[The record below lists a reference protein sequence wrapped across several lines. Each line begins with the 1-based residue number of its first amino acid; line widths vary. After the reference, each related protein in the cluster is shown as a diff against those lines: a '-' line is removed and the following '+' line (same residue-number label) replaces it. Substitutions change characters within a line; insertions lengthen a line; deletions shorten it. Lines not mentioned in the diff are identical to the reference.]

1 MRVLAEFEEIK
12 KALPML
18 DMPWPVQ
25 NDNNDN
31 DTSFIYY
38 CQRLDQVISLAI
50 SNKVNFAYV
59 IHRWYNYQCSRW
71 CEQFFCENGAE
82 IIPFEKDHN
91 ADIKIEGVPFDIKL
105 SIISDQYKG
114 DKNLAN
120 RTAKNQYIEWL
131 KANASKEQRAHS
143 ANKIYIIVDNL
154 ENKSHFL
161 PICAKIISFIDYFKK
176 NKEKYNGDEICE
188 LIYVPSEKGRKDE
201 L

>member
-18 DMPWPVQ
+18 ELPWAVQ

-38 CQRLDQVISLAI
+38 CQRLDQVISLAM

-71 CEQFFCENGAE
+71 CEQFFAENGAE
-82 IIPFEKDHN
+82 LMPFEKDHN
-91 ADIKIEGVPFDIKL
+91 ADIKLCGVPFDIKL
-105 SIISDQYKG
+105 SVISEQYKG

-120 RTAKNQYIEWL
+120 RASKTAYIEWL
-131 KANASKEQRAHS
+131 KQNASTEQRKHD
-143 ANKIYIIVDNL
+143 ANKIYIIVNSLADKCEFVPL
-154 ENKSHFL
+154 
-161 PICAKIISFIDYFKK
+161 CAKIISFIEYFKK
-176 NKEKYNGDEICE
+176 NIDKYKGNEICE
-188 LIYVPSEKGRKDE
+188 LIYVPPIKREAK
-201 L
+201 